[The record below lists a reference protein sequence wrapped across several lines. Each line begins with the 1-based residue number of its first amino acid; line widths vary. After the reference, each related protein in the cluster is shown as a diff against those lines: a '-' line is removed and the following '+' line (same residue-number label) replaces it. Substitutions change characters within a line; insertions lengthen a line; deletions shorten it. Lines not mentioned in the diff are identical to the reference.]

1 MTATQWLLLIFAAL
15 ILCPAALYLYRKWD
29 FRRQI
34 TGARPERSH
43 KNKKLPMQPKD
54 TPGTEAVEQIIAETR
69 LKGHQ
74 NSFGPK

>member
-1 MTATQWLLLIFAAL
+1 MTATQWLLFIFAAL

-34 TGARPERSH
+34 TGVRPERAYNQKH
-43 KNKKLPMQPKD
+43 LPIRPEDAPNMD
-54 TPGTEAVEQIIAETR
+54 ASEQFKAETH

-74 NSFGPK
+74 NTFGPK